1 MEVILKTIGLNTLKL
16 LLVAVALG
24 VAGPVSATVYYVSP
38 KGSDSQSGTQ
48 AAPWRTILKAA
59 QTLVAGDTAIIMDGT
74 YVEGEVYFWNP
85 GTADKPITIKA
96 QNRHKAIL
104 SSTSN
109 CHPNISLYASYIT
122 IEGLRSTIDP
132 SNVPCVPLDSA
143 SGAAVRAWSQTNP
156 TVTSPNTSFK
166 GCVIR
171 DMLVD
176 ASPARGVGI
185 KINQD
190 ECLVENS
197 EIHSSLCAFN
207 NKGTIFR
214 NNTII
219 GADIWGTSIFGKS
232 GVRNFQVYN
241 NVVRVPPGAGQGIVL
256 GGVSGADWFFDP
268 ATKFEA
274 YNSVAYNNVVI
285 NESGGIIDGLL
296 MLGAK
301 DSAFFNNVV
310 IEGQVSLA
318 PSGAI
323 QVSNPTIKNNI
334 VQCKQNALGT
344 GTWKYSGTLNIDYN
358 NFYNCYSPP
367 KQNNPVVGV
376 PDFVDPKSDWHI
388 KPGSTSTVLNTGTA
402 VTFAGYAGEQIDV
415 TKDKD
420 GFVRGKPWG
429 IGIYTVKSPPLAPAL
444 QINPQ

>member
-1 MEVILKTIGLNTLKL
+1 M
-16 LLVAVALG
+16 
-24 VAGPVSATVYYVSP
+24 YYVSP

-59 QTLVAGDTAIIMDGT
+59 KTLVAGDTAIIMDGT
-74 YVEGEVYFWNP
+74 YVEPEVYFWTS

-96 QNRHKAIL
+96 QNRHKAVL
-104 SSTSN
+104 SSTSHCN
-109 CHPNISLYASYIT
+109 PNISLYASYIV

-132 SNVPCVPLDSA
+132 SNVACVPLNTA
-143 SGAAVRAWSQTNP
+143 SGAAVRAWSQITP
-156 TVTSPNTSFK
+156 TIASPNSSFK

-207 NKGTIFR
+207 NKGTVFR
-214 NNTII
+214 NNTVI
-219 GADIWGTSIFGKS
+219 GADMWGTSIFGKG

-241 NVVRVPPGAGQGIVL
+241 NVVRVQPGGTQGIVL
-256 GGVSGADWFFDP
+256 GGYSDAAYYFDP
-268 ATKFEA
+268 SAKIEA
-274 YNSVAYNNVVI
+274 YNSVAYNNVVV
-285 NESGGIIDGLL
+285 NESGGAIDGLV
-296 MLGAK
+296 MIGAR

-310 IEGQVSLA
+310 IAGQVSLI
-318 PSGAI
+318 PSGTT

-334 VQCKQNALGT
+334 FQCKQGSLTT
-344 GTWKYSGTLNIDYN
+344 GTWKFKGTLNIDYN
-358 NFYNCYSPP
+358 NFYGCYAPP
-367 KQNNPVVGV
+367 AQNNPVGGA
-376 PDFVDPKSDWHI
+376 PDFVDPASDWHI
-388 KPGSTSTVLNTGTA
+388 KSQSKSAVLTTGAA
-402 VTFAGYAGEQIDV
+402 VTFTGYAGEKIDL

-420 GFVRGKPWG
+420 GVLRGQPWG
-429 IGIYTVKSPPLAPAL
+429 VGAYTVKSPPLAPSL
-444 QINPQ
+444 QITPP